1 MIQFKALMKLAD
13 FEEDVEPIDEFY
25 NKYPDRPA
33 MLEELDK
40 FRKKLD

>member
-1 MIQFKALMKLAD
+1 MKLAY
-13 FEEDVEPIDEFY
+13 FEEDVEPIEEFY
-25 NKYPDRPA
+25 RKYPDRPA